1 MSEKN
6 NYWQVLMVKIAE
18 TSTSQLTSFNSC
30 YKKKFRDHIII
41 QLNNKI
47 LDGSETLE
55 LCIMC
60 DFNNAQVL
68 YIENTLY
75 NGN

>member
-1 MSEKN
+1 M
-6 NYWQVLMVKIAE
+6 
-18 TSTSQLTSFNSC
+18 SQLTRFNSC
-30 YKKKFRDHIII
+30 YKKNSEIIII

-68 YIENTLY
+68 YKENTSY

>member
-18 TSTSQLTSFNSC
+18 TSMSQLTSFNSC
-30 YKKKFRDHIII
+30 YKKNSEIIII

-68 YIENTLY
+68 YIEYTLY

>member
-1 MSEKN
+1 
-6 NYWQVLMVKIAE
+6 MVKIAE
-18 TSTSQLTSFNSC
+18 TSMSQLTSFLVIKKNSEI
-30 YKKKFRDHIII
+30 III

-68 YIENTLY
+68 YIEYTLY

>member
-1 MSEKN
+1 MVGFDGKN
-6 NYWQVLMVKIAE
+6 CRLLWASLQVLILVIKK
-18 TSTSQLTSFNSC
+18 NSEI
-30 YKKKFRDHIII
+30 III

-68 YIENTLY
+68 YIEYTLY

>member
-1 MSEKN
+1 
-6 NYWQVLMVKIAE
+6 MVKIAE
-18 TSTSQLTSFNSC
+18 TSMSQLTSFNSC
-30 YKKKFRDHIII
+30 YKKNSEIIII

-68 YIENTLY
+68 YIEYTLY

>member
-1 MSEKN
+1 MVGFDGKN
-6 NYWQVLMVKIAE
+6 CIDFYASLQVLIPVIKK
-18 TSTSQLTSFNSC
+18 NSEI
-30 YKKKFRDHIII
+30 III

-68 YIENTLY
+68 YIEYTLY